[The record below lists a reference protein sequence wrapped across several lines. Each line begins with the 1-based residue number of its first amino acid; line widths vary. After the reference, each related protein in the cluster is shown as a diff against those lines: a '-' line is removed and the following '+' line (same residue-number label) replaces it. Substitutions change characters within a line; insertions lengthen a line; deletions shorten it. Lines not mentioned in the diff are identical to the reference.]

1 MNQQQTNWKSDQ
13 YSEISGIQN
22 KANLELLGQLP
33 LKETDDVLDAGCG
46 DGKLTFWVAKEVAK
60 GSVLGIDSSPSMI
73 RLCREKL
80 KVNPVPASFL
90 VMNLADM
97 DFESRF
103 DLVFSNSVLH
113 WVKKTDQALEGLYK
127 SLKPGGSLG
136 LQFPLL
142 NVLHPFTATCEQ
154 TVRNLKL
161 EKFFEDWEFP
171 WYVPAP
177 EEFKQI
183 FSRYGFQ
190 ETKVYVKSPAID
202 FGSSAKLFKSFDA
215 AGLDLYT
222 QRLPDAMQERFKQE
236 VFSEVEKMKEN
247 GRLRVRFERIYAFGY
262 RKI

>member
-1 MNQQQTNWKSDQ
+1 MDDQQPKWKSNQ

-33 LKETDDVLDAGCG
+33 LKETDNVLDAGCG
-46 DGKLTFWVAKEVAK
+46 DGKLTFWVAQQVKK

-73 RLCREKL
+73 RLCNEKL
-80 KVNPVPASFL
+80 KETSVPATFA
-90 VMNLADM
+90 VMDLHDV
-97 DFESRF
+97 DFENRF

-113 WVKKTDQALEGLYK
+113 WVKETDRVLEGLYK

-142 NVLHPFTATCEQ
+142 NALHPFTAACQ
-154 TVRNLKL
+154 QVVRNLKL

-171 WYVPAP
+171 WYVPEP

-190 ETKVYVKSPAID
+190 ETKVYVNSPAID
-202 FGSSAKLFKSFDA
+202 FESSKKLFNSFDS

-222 QRLPDAMQERFKQE
+222 QRLPDTLQERFKQE

-247 GRLRVRFERIYAFGY
+247 GRLMVRFERIYAFGY
-262 RKI
+262 RKF